1 MLRPLS
7 TGEEIKLSMQS
18 QLLHKNAVGDDT
30 PLFIILLKCSSV
42 KEEDTVIILAT
53 LSSIF
58 TLKGLLDLQTK

>member
-1 MLRPLS
+1 
-7 TGEEIKLSMQS
+7 MQS